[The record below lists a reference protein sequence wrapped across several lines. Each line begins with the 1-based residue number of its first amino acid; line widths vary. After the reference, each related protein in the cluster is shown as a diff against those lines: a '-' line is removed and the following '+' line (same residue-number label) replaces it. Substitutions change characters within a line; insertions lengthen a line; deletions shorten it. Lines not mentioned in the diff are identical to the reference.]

1 MGFMYIKKA
10 GVSMPLIHLTEEQV
24 RKIISLSEAWN
35 RTYPPSELGDD
46 FFEDAEKS
54 YEHLHAPELAEFTA
68 YITALSDEARYELMA
83 LMWLGRGDSG
93 QNFGQLITYA
103 KKKANKGDV
112 NYIVEKI
119 PALPR
124 YLADGLKLL

>member
-1 MGFMYIKKA
+1 
-10 GVSMPLIHLTEEQV
+10 MPLIHLTEEQV

-46 FFEDAEKS
+46 FFEDAEKR

-93 QNFGQLITYA
+93 QNFGELITYA

-124 YLADGLKLL
+124 YLLDGLKLV